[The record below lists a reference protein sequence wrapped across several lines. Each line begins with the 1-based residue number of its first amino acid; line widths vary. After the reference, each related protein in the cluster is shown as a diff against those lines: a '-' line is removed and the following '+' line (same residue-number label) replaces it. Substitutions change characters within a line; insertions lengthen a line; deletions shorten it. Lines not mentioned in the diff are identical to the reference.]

1 MQMRAGER
9 LRLTLSGAGCRAVV
23 SLNTYA
29 VTQPA
34 IEGFD
39 PSEDGFSYD
48 VTPWL
53 QPGHNVL
60 TVVLIGPTTEQPFRL
75 MVEQGG
81 QAQLLL
87 DEAELLPVPAP
98 WRLWTTIIE
107 LTSSVH
113 SSVLAGER
121 GLAWPNR
128 ARDADLGAILV
139 A

>member
-1 MQMRAGER
+1 M
-9 LRLTLSGAGCRAVV
+9 V

-34 IEGFD
+34 IEGLD

-53 QPGHNVL
+53 QSGRNIL
-60 TVVLIGPTTEQPFRL
+60 TVVLIGPAAEQPFRL
-75 MVEQGG
+75 MAERGG

-87 DEAELLPVPAP
+87 DETELLPVPAP
-98 WRLWTTIIE
+98 WRLWTTMVE

-113 SSVLAGER
+113 LSVLVEGQDP
-121 GLAWPNR
+121 AWPSR
-128 ARDADLGAILV
+128 TRDADPSAILV

>member
-1 MQMRAGER
+1 MHMQAGER

-34 IEGFD
+34 IEGLD

-53 QPGHNVL
+53 QPSHNVL
-60 TVVLIGPTTEQPFRL
+60 TVVLIGPAAEQPFRL
-75 MVEQGG
+75 MAERGG
-81 QAQLLL
+81 QIQLLL

-98 WRLWTTIIE
+98 WRLWTATFE
-107 LTSSVH
+107 LTSSLPL
-113 SSVLAGER
+113 SVLAEER
-121 GLAWPNR
+121 DLTWLGR
-128 ARDADLGAILV
+128 THDADLGTILV

>member
-1 MQMRAGER
+1 MHMQAGER

-34 IEGFD
+34 IEGLD

-53 QPGHNVL
+53 QPGRNVL
-60 TVVLIGPTTEQPFRL
+60 TVVLIGPAAEQPFRL
-75 MVEQGG
+75 MAERGG
-81 QAQLLL
+81 QIQLLL

-98 WRLWTTIIE
+98 WRLWTATIE
-107 LTSSVH
+107 LTSSLPL
-113 SSVLAGER
+113 SVLAEEGDLTWLGR
-121 GLAWPNR
+121 TQ
-128 ARDADLGAILV
+128 DADLGTILV